1 MRLQRVLLADD
12 HRLLVEA
19 FRVLLEPHYEVVGAV
34 FDGHALLE
42 AVLRLHPDVVV
53 LDIAMPLLN
62 GLDAGRQLKQKMPEV
77 KLVILTMNQD
87 PDLATK
93 AMEAGASAYL
103 LKSSAGSELFH
114 AIAEALKGRSY
125 VTKQIAR
132 GMQESFMRDPRPRE
146 RAKVLSSRQREVIQ
160 LLAEGKSMK
169 EAGDVLSLKP
179 RTVAFHKYRV
189 MEEMGFKS
197 TAELVQFAVKNN
209 MVAMA

>member
-132 GMQESFMRDPRPRE
+132 GMQESFMACGDPRPGE
-146 RAKVLSSRQREVIQ
+146 RAPRWFSPRPRQRGGDPNS
-160 LLAEGKSMK
+160 LAEGKSMK
-169 EAGDVLSLKP
+169 EAGDVLGLKP
-179 RTVAFHKYRV
+179 RTVAFHKYR
-189 MEEMGFKS
+189 GYGRDGIQKHS
-197 TAELVQFAVKNN
+197 
-209 MVAMA
+209 

>member
-1 MRLQRVLLADD
+1 MKLQRILLADD

-19 FRVLLEPHYEVVGAV
+19 FRALLEPHYEVVGTV
-34 FDGHALLE
+34 SDGRALLE
-42 AVLRLHPDVVV
+42 TAPLLRPDVVV

-62 GLDAGRQLKQKMPEV
+62 GLDAGRQLKEKMPKV
-77 KLVILTMNQD
+77 KLVFLTMNQD

-103 LKSSAGSELFH
+103 LKSSAGSELFR
-114 AIAEALKGRSY
+114 AIKEALKGRFY

-169 EAGDVLSLKP
+169 EAGDVLSVKP

-197 TAELVQFAVKNN
+197 TADLIQFAVRNN
-209 MVAMA
+209 IVAMA